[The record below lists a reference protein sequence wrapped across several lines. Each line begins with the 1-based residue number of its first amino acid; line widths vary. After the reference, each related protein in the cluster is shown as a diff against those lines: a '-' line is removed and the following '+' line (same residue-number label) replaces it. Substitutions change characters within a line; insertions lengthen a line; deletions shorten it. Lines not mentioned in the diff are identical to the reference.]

1 MIDKNYLLRFGESR
15 YNNFAMGVKVKC
27 EKFWSDPLDKISMKF
42 LKNLDQCDDWSS
54 FMYDLY
60 YYSERI
66 QRIDFFSKYYLHS
79 LIPKARNLDSIKVLL
94 IFNNNIYVFN
104 TLKDN
109 IEIYKQKYFINLN
122 PEKMYIAILNDNRK
136 LQEYYG
142 DFHLMLS
149 MLNTGHA
156 LFNIEHVLK
165 CHNQKYKHV
174 DVNSIDFSKTLE
186 YITVPKLLEVEI
198 HDKMLNFEKEIKL
211 INNKNLFLKRTS
223 NQNISG
229 DSIIKKQISKL
240 RFDNFAKEILKVERK
255 DNINLAIYIDNVDS
269 VKSGYYIALNNS
281 LKHITSKSLN
291 DVNNLIYEY
300 QEFTNIAAV
309 NMWIF
314 FYADKDNFEEDSS
327 KLFMDLG
334 YMAQEISIIASK
346 YSLAARGMKN
356 YNDSH
361 IKKNFRLEENKFI
374 GYSLAIFPKL
384 NYGHSMLME

>member
-1 MIDKNYLLRFGESR
+1 MIDKNYLDRFGELR
-15 YNNFAMGVKVKC
+15 YKNFDRGLKLKDY
-27 EKFWSDPLDKISMKF
+27 KFWNDPLDRISMKF
-42 LKNLDQCDDWSS
+42 LKNLEQCDAWSS

-94 IFNNNIYVFN
+94 IFNSKIYVFN
-104 TLKDN
+104 TLKD
-109 IEIYKQKYFINLN
+109 EIGIYEQKYFLNLN
-122 PEKMYIAILNDNRK
+122 IDKMYIAILNDNRK

-165 CHNQKYKHV
+165 SHNQKYKYV
-174 DVNSIDFSKTLE
+174 DVNNINFIRTVDF
-186 YITVPKLLEVEI
+186 ITIPKLLELEI
-198 HDKMLNFEKEIKL
+198 HDKKINFEKQIGL
-211 INNKNLFLKRTS
+211 INKKELFLERTS
-223 NQNISG
+223 TQNISG
-229 DSIIKKQISKL
+229 DSIIKNQISKI
-240 RFDNFAKEILKVERK
+240 RFDNFANEILEVNKNKNV
-255 DNINLAIYIDNVDS
+255 NLAIYIDNVES
-269 VKSGYYIALNNS
+269 VQSGYYIVENNS
-281 LKHITSKSLN
+281 LKLITTKSLN
-291 DVNNLIYEY
+291 DVNNLIYEF

-314 FYADKDNFEEDSS
+314 FYTDKNTFQDDSS
-327 KLFMDLG
+327 QLFIDLG

-346 YSLAARGMKN
+346 YTLAARGMKN
-356 YNDSH
+356 YNDFY
-361 IKKNFRLEENKFI
+361 IKKNFRFKENKFI
-374 GYSLAIFPKL
+374 GYSLALFPKL